1 MLRTWR
7 LGESDRIVNLLTE
20 RHGKVRAVVK
30 GVRKTKSRFGAR
42 LEPMVHVSCLFYE
55 GRELDIVT
63 QAEAIEVFRP
73 VREDLGRLAKAASL
87 LEAVDQL
94 CQERHANPRLFVMLL
109 GGLRAL
115 AAHDAPLLVPAFFL
129 KLLSTEGFHPLL
141 DECASCGGRYGL
153 SSFDLA
159 QGGVLCGSCSLGRG
173 EAVRLSAPALDL
185 IRRVLGGDLGGR
197 VVDAG
202 GARRRRGRAP
212 GHPGDGAPPGAP
224 AAVVA
229 GGGGAGGGVGRRRR
243 RRRPPAAENPRR
255 CAFVTSSCARI
266 CTPTC
271 CHTLSA
277 YFIHGRRHCPHRLL
291 ASTPSSCRAQ
301 ALPPA

>member
-1 MLRTWR
+1 VGLYRDQGIVLRTWR

-42 LEPMVHVSCLFYE
+42 LEPMVHVSLLFYE

-63 QAEAIEVFRP
+63 QAEALEHFRP

-87 LEAVDQL
+87 LEATDQV

-141 DECASCGGRYGL
+141 DECASCGERYGL
-153 SSFDLA
+153 ASFHLA
-159 QGGVLCGSCSLGRG
+159 HGGVLCGPCSSGQG
-173 EAVRLSAPALDL
+173 GDALSPPALEL
-185 IRRVLGGDLGGR
+185 LRRVLGGDLGGALSTP
-197 VVDAG
+197 AG
-202 GARRRRGRAP
+202 PAVNEVERLATRAMEHHLERRLRSLS
-212 GHPGDGAPPGAP
+212 
-224 AAVVA
+224 VA
-229 GGGGAGGGVGRRRR
+229 GA
-243 RRRPPAAENPRR
+243 
-255 CAFVTSSCARI
+255 
-266 CTPTC
+266 
-271 CHTLSA
+271 
-277 YFIHGRRHCPHRLL
+277 L
-291 ASTPSSCRAQ
+291 ATD
-301 ALPPA
+301 

>member
-1 MLRTWR
+1 VGLYRDQGIVLRTWR

-42 LEPMVHVSCLFYE
+42 LEPMVHCSLLFYE

-63 QAEAIEVFRP
+63 QAEVVEFFRP

-87 LEAVDQL
+87 LEATDQL

-141 DECASCGGRYGL
+141 DECAACGGTYGL
-153 SSFDLA
+153 TSFDLA
-159 QGGVLCGSCSLGRG
+159 QGGVMCGSCAGRG
-173 EAVRLSAPALDL
+173 ESVAVSPPALDL
-185 IRRVLGGDLGGR
+185 IRRVLGGDLGG
-197 VVDAG
+197 ALS
-202 GARRRRGRAP
+202 
-212 GHPGDGAPPGAP
+212 AP
-224 AAVVA
+224 AGPDVAEVERLATRAMEHHLERRLRSLPVA
-229 GGGGAGGGVGRRRR
+229 GAL
-243 RRRPPAAENPRR
+243 AAE
-255 CAFVTSSCARI
+255 
-266 CTPTC
+266 
-271 CHTLSA
+271 
-277 YFIHGRRHCPHRLL
+277 
-291 ASTPSSCRAQ
+291 
-301 ALPPA
+301 